1 MSACHA
7 FASSTLVIQNHLLG
21 DFPAKLQPTSFL
33 CPFPCPSQ
41 YEATALLLRER
52 SADCHCFPTLML
64 YKRGDLLEAYD

>member
-21 DFPAKLQPTSFL
+21 DFPAKLQPSSFL

-52 SADCHCFPTLML
+52 SAVTAFLPLCYTKEVIC
-64 YKRGDLLEAYD
+64 